1 MRTFWFCEIL
11 PIVFFVDKALGIL
24 GGTFDPIHYGH
35 LRPAQ
40 EVLRVLDLAE
50 IRVIP
55 AADPPHSRPR
65 VATPEQRLRMVELA
79 VTGVPGFTLD
89 DREFRRGG
97 PSYTVL
103 TLESLRREFGE
114 RPLCLLLG
122 LDAFEGI
129 ETWHQWQRLPELA
142 HFIVMTR
149 PGWEFPAGARLP
161 PWVRDRQ
168 VRDTS
173 MLNQASAGK
182 IYYQAVTPQD
192 ISATQIRDA
201 LARDEPVEALLPSAV
216 LEYICANHVYVNRAN

>member
-1 MRTFWFCEIL
+1 
-11 PIVFFVDKALGIL
+11 VVKALGIL

-55 AADPPHSRPR
+55 AANPPHRRPP
-65 VATPEQRLRMVELA
+65 VATPEQRLHMVELA
-79 VTGVPGFTLD
+79 LVGVPGFIVD

-103 TLESLRREFGE
+103 TLESLRREFSE

-122 LDAFEGI
+122 LDAFESI

-142 HFIVMTR
+142 HLIVMTR
-149 PGWEFPAGARLP
+149 PGWEFPAGAKLP
-161 PWVRDRQ
+161 PWARDRQ

-173 MLNQASAGK
+173 MLNQASAGR

-192 ISATQIRDA
+192 ISATRIREA
-201 LARDEPVEALLPSAV
+201 LARGEPVEAWLPSAV
-216 LEYICANHVYVNRAN
+216 LEYIRANRVYVNRGN

>member
-1 MRTFWFCEIL
+1 M
-11 PIVFFVDKALGIL
+11 VKALGIL

-40 EVLRVLDLAE
+40 EVLRALDLAE

-55 AADPPHSRPR
+55 AANPPHRRPP
-65 VATPEQRLRMVELA
+65 VATAEQRLRMVELA
-79 VTGVPGFTLD
+79 VAGVPGFTVD

-114 RPLCLLLG
+114 RPLCLLMG

-149 PGWEFPAGARLP
+149 PGWEFPAGERLP
-161 PWVRDRQ
+161 PWARDRL
-168 VRDTS
+168 VRETS
-173 MLNQASAGK
+173 KLAQAGAGK
-182 IYYQAVTPQD
+182 IYFQAVTPQD
-192 ISATQIRDA
+192 ISATRIREA
-201 LARDEPVEALLPSAV
+201 LARGEPVEAWLPFAV
-216 LEYICANHVYVNRAN
+216 LEYIRANRVYADRGN

>member
-1 MRTFWFCEIL
+1 M
-11 PIVFFVDKALGIL
+11 VKALGIL

-40 EVLRVLDLAE
+40 EVLRALDLAE

-55 AADPPHSRPR
+55 AANPPHRRPP
-65 VATPEQRLRMVELA
+65 VAAPEQRLRMVELA
-79 VTGVPGFTLD
+79 VAGVPGFTVD

-114 RPLCLLLG
+114 RPLCLLMG

-129 ETWHQWQRLPELA
+129 ETWHRWQRLPELA

-149 PGWEFPAGARLP
+149 PGWEFPAGERLP
-161 PWVRDRQ
+161 PWARDRL
-168 VRDTS
+168 VRETS
-173 MLNQASAGK
+173 KLTQAGAGK
-182 IYYQAVTPQD
+182 IYFQAVTPQD
-192 ISATQIRDA
+192 ISATRIREA
-201 LARDEPVEALLPSAV
+201 LARGEPVEAWLPSAV
-216 LEYICANHVYVNRAN
+216 LEYIRANRVYADRGN

>member
-1 MRTFWFCEIL
+1 
-11 PIVFFVDKALGIL
+11 VAKALGIL

-35 LRPAQ
+35 LCPAQ
-40 EVLRVLDLAE
+40 EVLRALDLEE

-55 AADPPHSRPR
+55 AANPPHRRPP

-79 VTGVPGFTLD
+79 VAGVPGFTVD

-114 RPLCLLLG
+114 RPLCLLMG

-149 PGWEFPAGARLP
+149 PGWELPAGERLP
-161 PWVRDRQ
+161 AWARDRV
-168 VRDTS
+168 VRETAKLTQTS
-173 MLNQASAGK
+173 SGK
-182 IYYQAVTPQD
+182 IYFQAVTPQD
-192 ISATQIRDA
+192 ISATRIREA
-201 LARDEPVEALLPSAV
+201 LARDETVKVWLPSAV
-216 LEYICANHVYVNRAN
+216 LEYIRANHVYVNREN